1 MKNKVNKYKLLR
13 MRREA
18 RRFKKEHRKEIRLL
32 IVLTL
37 SFTIAFTWR
46 QTIFD
51 ASQALINFFVE
62 IKNSTSASIIT
73 STFITI
79 ISLVFIRMTSHI
91 LKESNHE

>member
-1 MKNKVNKYKLLR
+1 MNKYKILR
-13 MRREA
+13 VKREV

-51 ASQALINFFVE
+51 AFQSIVQIF
-62 IKNSTSASIIT
+62 ASGKSLTILSILT
-73 STFITI
+73 STAITI
-79 ISLVFIRMTSHI
+79 VSFLLIRLTSHV
-91 LKESNHE
+91 LKESPNEHN